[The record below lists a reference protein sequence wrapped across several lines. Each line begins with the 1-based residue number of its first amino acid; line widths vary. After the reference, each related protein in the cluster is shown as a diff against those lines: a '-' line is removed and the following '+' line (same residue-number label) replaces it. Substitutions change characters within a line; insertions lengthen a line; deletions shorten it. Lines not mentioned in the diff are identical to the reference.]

1 MTLRFKTLKPGSLI
15 ISKRYNIFKRLWY
28 KLLKKELPYNTITLF
43 TNTTSIFDIYH
54 EDSPEILMEL
64 KKDYTKEELKH
75 LTSLIE
81 EYTEQRD
88 VTAISFKKKK
98 DKEQLAII
106 LNLIRPRS
114 INLDLNTEQFKNVL
128 YKNYYV
134 KRLAEEKKWDVC
146 IY

>member
-15 ISKRYNIFKRLWY
+15 ISKRYNVFKRLWC

-43 TNTTSIFDIYH
+43 TNTTSIFDIYR

-81 EYTEQRD
+81 ECTEQRD
-88 VTAISFKKKK
+88 ITAISFKKKK
-98 DKEQLAII
+98 DKEQLAVI

-114 INLDLNTEQFKNVL
+114 INLDLNAEQFKNIL

-134 KRLAEEKKWDVC
+134 KRLAEEKKWDICV
-146 IY
+146 Y